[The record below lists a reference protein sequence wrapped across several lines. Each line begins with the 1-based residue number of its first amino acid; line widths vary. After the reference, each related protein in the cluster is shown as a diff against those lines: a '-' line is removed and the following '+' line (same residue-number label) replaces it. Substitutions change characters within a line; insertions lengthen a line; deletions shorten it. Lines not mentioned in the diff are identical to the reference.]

1 MVILITGASGGF
13 GSQLTNFFLNK
24 GHQLILQSHSRDV
37 SINDNQNVK
46 VLTCDLTKESEIE
59 DFVTSSMKSF
69 GRIDAVLHCAGI
81 SKNAISW
88 KTTLDSWNETIAV
101 NLTAPFIINKLV
113 LPIMKKQQFGR
124 LIHLSSVV
132 SQTGFPGTVAYAASK
147 AGLSGLTKT
156 MSKEVGSN
164 GITVNN
170 LALGYFNTGMIEQVP
185 SDQIEKI
192 ISEIPQKSLGD
203 PLAVCEL
210 IEYLISDTGSYVT
223 GQTIPVNGGMYGY

>member
-13 GSQLTNFFLNK
+13 GSELTNFFLNK

-37 SINDNQNVK
+37 SINDNHNVK
-46 VLTCDLTKESEIE
+46 VLLCDLTKESEIE
-59 DFVTSSMKSF
+59 DLITSSMKSF

-210 IEYLISDTGSYVT
+210 IEYLISDSGSYVT
-223 GQTIPVNGGMYGY
+223 GQTIPVNGGLYGY

>member
-13 GSQLTNFFLNK
+13 GSELTNFFLKK

-210 IEYLISDTGSYVT
+210 IEYLISDAGSYVT

>member
-1 MVILITGASGGF
+1 M
-13 GSQLTNFFLNK
+13 GSQIWHEKARLLEGFT
-24 GHQLILQSHSRDV
+24 QLRV
-37 SINDNQNVK
+37 
-46 VLTCDLTKESEIE
+46 
-59 DFVTSSMKSF
+59 
-69 GRIDAVLHCAGI
+69 
-81 SKNAISW
+81 
-88 KTTLDSWNETIAV
+88 
-101 NLTAPFIINKLV
+101 
-113 LPIMKKQQFGR
+113 KKQQFGR

-210 IEYLISDTGSYVT
+210 IEYLISDAGSYVT

>member
-24 GHQLILQSHSRDV
+24 GHQLILQSHSRDI

-46 VLTCDLTKESEIE
+46 VLTCDLTKELEIE
-59 DFVTSSMKSF
+59 DFINSSMKYF

-124 LIHLSSVV
+124 IFGKKEFLDLEHFGERHDRTFTLLRSP
-132 SQTGFPGTVAYAASK
+132 TFP
-147 AGLSGLTKT
+147 
-156 MSKEVGSN
+156 
-164 GITVNN
+164 
-170 LALGYFNTGMIEQVP
+170 F
-185 SDQIEKI
+185 
-192 ISEIPQKSLGD
+192 
-203 PLAVCEL
+203 
-210 IEYLISDTGSYVT
+210 
-223 GQTIPVNGGMYGY
+223 

>member
-13 GSQLTNFFLNK
+13 GSELTNFFLNK
-24 GHQLILQSHSRDV
+24 GHQLILQSHSRDI

-59 DFVTSSMKSF
+59 GFINSSIKSF
-69 GRIDAVLHCAGI
+69 GRVDVVLHCAGI

-147 AGLSGLTKT
+147 SGLSGLTKT

-210 IEYLISDTGSYVT
+210 IQYLISDAGSYVT
-223 GQTIPVNGGMYGY
+223 GQTIPVNGGMYSY

>member
-1 MVILITGASGGF
+1 
-13 GSQLTNFFLNK
+13 
-24 GHQLILQSHSRDV
+24 
-37 SINDNQNVK
+37 
-46 VLTCDLTKESEIE
+46 
-59 DFVTSSMKSF
+59 
-69 GRIDAVLHCAGI
+69 
-81 SKNAISW
+81 
-88 KTTLDSWNETIAV
+88 
-101 NLTAPFIINKLV
+101 
-113 LPIMKKQQFGR
+113 MKKQQFGR

-170 LALGYFNTGMIEQVP
+170 LALGYFNIGMIEQVP

-210 IEYLISDTGSYVT
+210 IEYLISDAGSYVT

>member
-46 VLTCDLTKESEIE
+46 VHTCDLTKKSEIE
-59 DFVTSSMKSF
+59 DLITSSIKSF
-69 GRIDAVLHCAGI
+69 GKIDAVLHCAGI

-88 KTTLDSWNETIAV
+88 KTTIDSWNETIAV

>member
-13 GSQLTNFFLNK
+13 GSELTKFFLEK
-24 GHQLILQSHSRDV
+24 GHQLILQRYSTDILV
-37 SINDNQNVK
+37 NEDQNVK
-46 VLTCDLTKESEIE
+46 VLSCNLTKESEIE
-59 DFVTSSMKSF
+59 CFINSSVKSF
-69 GRIDAVLHCAGI
+69 GRIDAILHCAGI

-101 NLTAPFIINKLV
+101 NLTAPFLINKLV

-185 SDQIEKI
+185 TDQIEKI

-210 IEYLISDTGSYVT
+210 IEYLISDAGSYVT
-223 GQTIPVNGGMYGY
+223 GQTIPVNGGMYGH

>member
-13 GSQLTNFFLNK
+13 GSELTNFFLNK

-37 SINDNQNVK
+37 SINDNHNVK
-46 VLTCDLTKESEIE
+46 VLSCDLTKESEIE
-59 DFVTSSMKSF
+59 DLITSSMKSF

-210 IEYLISDTGSYVT
+210 IEYLISDSGSYVT
-223 GQTIPVNGGMYGY
+223 GQTIPVNGGLYGY

>member
-13 GSQLTNFFLNK
+13 GRELTKFFLNK
-24 GHQLILQSHSRDV
+24 GHDLILQSHLKEITLENNQKALIV
-37 SINDNQNVK
+37 S
-46 VLTCDLTKESEIE
+46 CDLTNENQIE
-59 DFVTSSMKSF
+59 LLIEKSLASYKK
-69 GRIDAVLHCAGI
+69 IDVVIHCAGI

-88 KTTLDSWNETIAV
+88 KTSTKQWNETLAV

-113 LPIMKKQQFGR
+113 LPSMKKEQFGR
-124 LIHLSSVV
+124 IIHFSSVV

-156 MSKEVGSN
+156 LSKEVGSN

-185 SDQIEKI
+185 NEQIENI
-192 ISEIPQKSLGD
+192 LSNIPQKSLGN
-203 PLAVCEL
+203 PIAICEL
-210 IEYLISDTGSYVT
+210 IQYLISDAGSYLT

>member
-46 VLTCDLTKESEIE
+46 VHTCDLTKESEIE
-59 DFVTSSMKSF
+59 DFITSSMKSF

-210 IEYLISDTGSYVT
+210 IEYLISDAGSYVT

>member
-13 GSQLTNFFLNK
+13 GSELTNFFLKK

-88 KTTLDSWNETIAV
+88 KTTIDSWNETIAV

-210 IEYLISDTGSYVT
+210 IEYLISDAGSYVT